1 MNSTGVY
8 QRSRDI
14 LLLALIIGIYSANTV
29 ANTQLDKIER
39 SLEEASNIEQLSNEI
54 VLNSLNTEDSKT
66 FVFDVRTEEE
76 FSVSHLP
83 NAVRLDPDMA
93 PNDFLRDYGEL
104 LEEATVIFYCSTGRR
119 STKLAES
126 ITEVLES
133 QGKFTKPA
141 NMKGGIFRWH
151 NESKPLVNADSTTD
165 KVHPYN
171 WYWRRLLS
179 RKDKT
184 SYTP

>member
-83 NAVRLDPDMA
+83 NAVRLDPAMA
-93 PNDFLRDYGEL
+93 PNDFLRHYGES
-104 LEEATVIFYCSTGRR
+104 LE
-119 STKLAES
+119 
-126 ITEVLES
+126 
-133 QGKFTKPA
+133 
-141 NMKGGIFRWH
+141 
-151 NESKPLVNADSTTD
+151 
-165 KVHPYN
+165 
-171 WYWRRLLS
+171 
-179 RKDKT
+179 
-184 SYTP
+184 